1 MPKLACPCGFIHD
14 LSPIP
19 DEGWIT
25 VRDRDFDAMIEAELG
40 SRRSLSPEHDVEAF
54 WGSMYECPKC
64 SRIMWEKPGEKR
76 FTIYRRDE

>member
-25 VRDRDFDAMIEAELG
+25 VRDRDFDAMIEAELS
-40 SRRSLSPEHDVEAF
+40 SRRRLSPEHYVDAF
-54 WGSMYECPKC
+54 LGSMYECPKC
-64 SRIMWEKPGEKR
+64 GRIMWEKPREKR